1 MFRDKHTKWVLG
13 STTGCRIDPAASYV
27 TQLQQAVERFSGCF
41 LIRFVAFSLD
51 VDSMKTNLF
60 HCCWW
65 MTRTATAVI
74 HGGRVGGFI
83 LLVCLFVCY
92 FDIKVQR
99 LRWNTNT
106 KRKDFEDS
114 GWSGLRQVNRVEL
127 RFFFFFG
134 FSFLVVVLA
143 GTIQPVAV
151 IIKWWSA
158 HHLLPWCLLFIFSLL
173 SCHQC
178 SKINR
183 QGSIAL
189 SESAMMLHSQ
199 DGSSI
204 HLWRHFL
211 AWTNGDVPFFRRPAQ
226 IKAFLLSQHQTV
238 AIGPSTMCFKN
249 SQLDQFNV
257 EDQWHRPL
265 FLSKQLRCPT
275 V

>member
-83 LLVCLFVCY
+83 LLH
-92 FDIKVQR
+92 IKVQR

-127 RFFFFFG
+127 RVFFFFFWFFIVG
-134 FSFLVVVLA
+134 CCSGGDYSARCCYYQVMERTSFIAVVPL
-143 GTIQPVAV
+143 IY
-151 IIKWWSA
+151 
-158 HHLLPWCLLFIFSLL
+158 LFAS
-173 SCHQC
+173 
-178 SKINR
+178 
-183 QGSIAL
+183 
-189 SESAMMLHSQ
+189 
-199 DGSSI
+199 
-204 HLWRHFL
+204 
-211 AWTNGDVPFFRRPAQ
+211 
-226 IKAFLLSQHQTV
+226 
-238 AIGPSTMCFKN
+238 
-249 SQLDQFNV
+249 
-257 EDQWHRPL
+257 
-265 FLSKQLRCPT
+265 
-275 V
+275 